1 MLRNEVNQR
10 FCFLT
15 EFYDPSATLV
25 RHYQVF
31 YYPSDGAIEI
41 YDPKNNRIFLKRI
54 KLPTVSFKD
63 LYKGNEIN
71 IFSRLHKI
79 VEYGDDYTKK
89 YFEKTRSTTYGMIK
103 PDGYMNIGKIIDMIY
118 NVGGFTIGK
127 LKLCRMSKEN
137 ASIFYAEHQGKP
149 FYNFLID
156 YITSD
161 FIVGMELIK
170 EDAIKA
176 WRSFI
181 GPTNVDK
188 AKAEAPNSLRAIF
201 GNGGK
206 NTVHGSDS
214 EASVKR
220 ECALVFNKIRHEPY
234 LTNCSCL
241 VIKPHAIKEGNA
253 GKIIDII
260 LTEGF
265 EISSM
270 QMFYIDK
277 IQAEEFFQVYKGVLP
292 EYSQMIDSMSCGP
305 IIAMEIRQDDVVNK
319 LRNLVGPQDPDI
331 AKKLRPNTIR
341 AKFGRNRVFNAVHCT
356 DLEEDAVLECDYFF
370 NKLASYKPDY

>member
-1 MLRNEVNQR
+1 MSINEVNQR
-10 FCFLT
+10 YCFLT
-15 EFYDPSATLV
+15 EYYDSFAALV
-25 RHYQVF
+25 RRYQIF
-31 YYPSDGAIEI
+31 YYPSDGAIEM
-41 YDPKNNRIFLKRI
+41 YDPKNMRIFLKRI
-54 KLPTVSFKD
+54 KLPTVSFED
-63 LYKGNEIN
+63 LYKGNEVN
-71 IFSRLHKI
+71 IYSRLHKI
-79 VEYGDDYTKK
+79 VDYGDEYTRR
-89 YFEKTRSTTYGMIK
+89 YFDEIRSSTYGMIK
-103 PDGYMNIGKIIDMIY
+103 PDGYMNIGKIIDLIY
-118 NVGGFTIGK
+118 NRGGFTITK
-127 LKLCRMSKEN
+127 LKLCKMSKEN
-137 ASIFYAEHQGKP
+137 ASLFYAEHVGKP

-170 EDAIKA
+170 KDAIKE
-176 WRSFI
+176 WRAFI

-188 AKAEAPNSLRAIF
+188 AKAEAPQSLRALF
-201 GNGGK
+201 GEGGK

-214 EASVKR
+214 PASVKR
-220 ECALVFNKIRHEPY
+220 ECALVFNKIRHVPM

-260 LTEGF
+260 LNEGF

-270 QMFYIDK
+270 QMFNIDR

-292 EYSQMIDSMSCGP
+292 EYSQMIDSMTCGP
-305 IIAMEIRQDDVVNK
+305 IIALEVRQDDVVNK
-319 LRNLVGPQDPDI
+319 LRTLAGPQDPDI

-341 AKFGRNRVFNAVHCT
+341 AKFGTSRIFNAVHCT
-356 DLEEDAVLECDYFF
+356 DLPEDAVLECDYMF

>member
-1 MLRNEVNQR
+1 MLRNEVNKR

-25 RHYQVF
+25 RRYQVF

-54 KLPTVSFKD
+54 QLPTISFKD
-63 LYKGNEIN
+63 LYKGNEVN

-79 VEYGDDYTKK
+79 VEYGDDYTRK

-137 ASIFYAEHQGKP
+137 AAIFYGEHVGKP
-149 FYNFLID
+149 FYDFLID

-220 ECALVFNKIRHEPY
+220 ECALVFNKIR
-234 LTNCSCL
+234 
-241 VIKPHAIKEGNA
+241 EGNA

-292 EYSQMIDSMSCGP
+292 EYSQMIDSMTCGP
-305 IIAMEIRQDDVVNK
+305 IIAMEVRQDDVVNQ

-341 AKFGRNRVFNAVHCT
+341 AKFGKNRVFNAVHCT